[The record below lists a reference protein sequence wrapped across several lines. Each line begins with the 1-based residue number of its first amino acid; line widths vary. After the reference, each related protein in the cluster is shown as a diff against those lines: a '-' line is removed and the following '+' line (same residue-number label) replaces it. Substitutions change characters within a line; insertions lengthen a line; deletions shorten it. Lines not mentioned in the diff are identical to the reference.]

1 MTRMT
6 SAGRMPRAMGALMV
20 QRVALDSPGSG
31 RARTRSLSAL
41 ADFVKTFVDRTI
53 DVARGRFDM

>member
-1 MTRMT
+1 
-6 SAGRMPRAMGALMV
+6 MGALMV
-20 QRVALDSPGSG
+20 QRAALDSPGSG